1 MRLSILKNIC
11 AVGLATVFCI
21 ACSSAESVKNPS
33 SESSAS
39 SSSQTSGVKIKDPT
53 GHYKYFSDPSIT
65 KPPQKD
71 AVFGN
76 GQKIT
81 IEYDGSKSAEK
92 EGDIIVFYQLSYVDK
107 EGEVRPVTGGPFER
121 ITKGT
126 FSTDS
131 KVYTSQ
137 ADGRP
142 GFMEVSIVQNA
153 KFVDG
158 EQGVTGTH
166 VKLGMYPIKFEVSE

>member
-1 MRLSILKNIC
+1 MRLSILKNIGM
-11 AVGLATVFCI
+11 VGLAAVFCI

-33 SESSAS
+33 SDSSTS
-39 SSSQTSGVKIKDPT
+39 SSSQTSGVTIKDPA
-53 GHYKYFSDPSIT
+53 GFYNYFSDPSIT

-76 GQKIT
+76 GQKIS
-81 IEYDGSKSAEK
+81 IEYDGSKSK
-92 EGDIIVFYQLSYVDK
+92 EGDSVFYQLSYVDK
-107 EGEVRPVTGGPFER
+107 EGDVRPVTGGPFDGT
-121 ITKGT
+121 TKGT

-131 KVYTSQ
+131 KVFTSE

-153 KFVDG
+153 KVVGG

-166 VKLGMYPIKFEVSE
+166 VKLGMYPIKFEVSK